1 MLSRTLSRIWTP
13 LPIRTASKSAVAL
26 IISDNTKACAW
37 LQTRSMSS
45 HEELWGK
52 ESVDYRGFLQQRN
65 QALESYLTSPS
76 RFQKISEREDRS
88 DLPPETVQ
96 GQFMGK
102 YFITHR
108 GCQLIKSPDDM
119 LIFQQLFWNLRPA
132 TIIEL
137 GTFTGGSAIWMADM
151 LRQMEIESRIYSMDI
166 NLSLVEEQ
174 VKKLQP
180 ENLTFLK
187 GDSNAIEKTFTE
199 EFLSSLPHPWVV
211 NEDAHTNI
219 YGVLEHFGR
228 FMKQG
233 DYFVVEDLNP
243 DLPRQLGFGRVY
255 PEYRYERAGPTVGL
269 GDLKR
274 FLSEYS
280 QEYAVDSF
288 YTDLF
293 GYNATHNWHGYIRR
307 M

>member
-1 MLSRTLSRIWTP
+1 
-13 LPIRTASKSAVAL
+13 
-26 IISDNTKACAW
+26 
-37 LQTRSMSS
+37 MSS
-45 HEELWGK
+45 HNELWGK
-52 ESVDYRGFLQQRN
+52 ESVDYKGFLRRKN
-65 QALESYLTSPS
+65 QALESYMNHPN

-88 DLPPETVQ
+88 DLPLKALQ

-102 YFITHR
+102 YFMTHK
-108 GCQLIKSPDDM
+108 GCSIIKSPDDM
-119 LIFQQLFWNLRPA
+119 IIFQQLFWNLRPA

-151 LRQMEIESRIYSMDI
+151 LRLMEIKSRIYSMDI
-166 NLSLVEEQ
+166 DLSLIEEQ

-180 ENLTFLK
+180 ENVTFLE

-199 EFLSSLPHPWVV
+199 DFLSNLPHPWVV
-211 NEDAHTNI
+211 SEDGHTNI

-228 FMKQG
+228 FLKQG

-243 DLPRQLGFGRVY
+243 DLPCQLGVGRVF
-255 PEYRYERAGPTVGL
+255 PEYHYEPAGMAVL
-269 GDLKR
+269 SELKR
-274 FLSEYS
+274 FLSNYS
-280 QEYAVDSF
+280 EEYAVDSA